1 MRVGSPIR
9 GAKPGTLAL
18 IVAGAVA
25 VALALGLLVVDLAGE
40 RLIARRQHLVAET
53 ARDYFVAFAHQE
65 GLASMAKAL
74 DQRARNEAGAFEY
87 AVFDN
92 DGSRLGGASLLD
104 ADGLP
109 EPGYATRSIA
119 GADYEIL
126 VQPMAVGGTLV
137 IYENL
142 ADRRAFHWAIIGAAG
157 AGLLASLAIVAV
169 AALILGRLL
178 VRRAQGIAVAAEMIA
193 AGDLTARAP
202 VAGVGDVFDDLA
214 GAVNAMLAR
223 IEALMTGMRTVTDSL
238 SHDLRSP
245 LTRLRGAL
253 NRAQDDALPEVD
265 RLVLIA
271 QAQAQCEEV
280 LATFS
285 ALLDIARAESG
296 LSRDMMAP
304 LDLAALVRDLG
315 ELFEPVIE
323 DADQV
328 QALEVPEGPLPFL
341 GHELILRQALGNL
354 LHNAARYAGPGARV
368 TLALSA
374 NSHGCVSLIIAD
386 TGPGVPEA
394 DRGRVLERFVRLDET
409 RATSGSGLGL
419 AIAAACAKLHG
430 GQLVLEDNQPGL
442 RVVLSLPDTPA
453 SSLRDT

>member
-1 MRVGSPIR
+1 MKRVAKVR
-9 GAKPGTLAL
+9 GAKPSTLAL

-25 VALALGLLVVDLAGE
+25 VALAIGLFVVDFTGE
-40 RLIARRQHLVAET
+40 RLIERRQHLVAET

-65 GLASMAKAL
+65 GLPAMARAL
-74 DQRARNEAGAFEY
+74 DHRARNENGAFAY

-92 DGSRLGGASLLD
+92 DGARLGGANLLSATD
-104 ADGLP
+104 LP
-109 EPGYATRSIA
+109 EPGYATRQIA

-142 ADRRAFHWAIIGAAG
+142 ADRRAFHRAILGAVGAA
-157 AGLLASLAIVAV
+157 LLVSLVIVAG
-169 AALILGRLL
+169 AALLLGRLL
-178 VRRAQGIAVAAEMIA
+178 VRRAEGIAHAAETIA
-193 AGDLTARAP
+193 GGDLSARAP

-223 IEALMTGMRTVTDSL
+223 IEELMTGMRTVTDSL

-253 NRAQDDALPEVD
+253 NRAQAQDLAEDERLALIGE
-265 RLVLIA
+265 
-271 QAQAQCEEV
+271 AQAQCEEV
-280 LATFS
+280 LATFG

-296 LSRDMMAP
+296 LSRDLMAP
-304 LDLAALVRDLG
+304 LDLAEMVRDLG
-315 ELFEPVIE
+315 DLFEPVIE
-323 DADQV
+323 DAGQV
-328 QALEVPEGPLPFL
+328 LAIEAPDGPVPLV

-354 LHNAARYAGPGARV
+354 LHNAARYAGQGARV
-368 TLALSA
+368 TLALRA
-374 NSHGCVSLIIAD
+374 GAQGDLDLIVAD
-386 TGPGVPEA
+386 SGPGVPAA
-394 DRGRVLERFVRLDET
+394 DRGRVVERFVRLDET

-430 GQLVLEDNQPGL
+430 GELVLADNAPGL
-442 RVVLSLPDTPA
+442 RVVLSLPGAPPPEN
-453 SSLRDT
+453 